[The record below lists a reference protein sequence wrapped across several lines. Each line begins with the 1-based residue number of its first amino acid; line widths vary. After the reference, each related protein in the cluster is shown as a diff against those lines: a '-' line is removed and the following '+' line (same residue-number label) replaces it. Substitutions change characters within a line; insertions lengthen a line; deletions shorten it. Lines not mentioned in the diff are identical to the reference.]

1 MDGSAGWLRLT
12 MPPVSAQVQQ
22 PLPEVVVNQQVIVLV
37 PHLPAIVLVPHPAA
51 FARVQQPLAEVV
63 VNQQVI
69 ALPPALPVTIALV
82 IVLAIAQ
89 KSPLP
94 VIEGVQVRVIGPVA
108 RPEPV
113 KLRPRAQSSRR

>member
-1 MDGSAGWLRLT
+1 VIALAALAA
-12 MPPVSAQVQQ
+12 VIA
-22 PLPEVVVNQQVIVLV
+22 QVIVLV
-37 PHLPAIVLVPHPAA
+37 PHLPAIVLVAHPAA